1 MNKII
6 CGGLNNYM
14 LKLSDY
20 AIQKGISYRTA
31 YNHFKRNL
39 IPNAVQMKS
48 GAIYINENSV
58 VREDDVWVNVTKLL
72 KDRGY
77 IIGKDEYEINR

>member
-1 MNKII
+1 MKKII
-6 CGGLNNYM
+6 FRGLNKYM

-39 IPNAVQMKS
+39 IPNSIQMDS
-48 GAIYINENSV
+48 GAIYINENSILK
-58 VREDDVWVNVTKLL
+58 EDDIWVNVTELL
-72 KDRGY
+72 REKGY
-77 IIGKDEYEINR
+77 TIRKDESCI

>member
-1 MNKII
+1 MKKII
-6 CGGLNNYM
+6 NPRLNKYM

-31 YNHFKRNL
+31 YNHFRRGL
-39 IPNAVQMKS
+39 IPNAIQMDS

-58 VREDDVWVNVTKLL
+58 VKEDDIWINLTEML
-72 KDRGY
+72 REQGY
-77 IIGKDEYEINR
+77 IIRKDETCI